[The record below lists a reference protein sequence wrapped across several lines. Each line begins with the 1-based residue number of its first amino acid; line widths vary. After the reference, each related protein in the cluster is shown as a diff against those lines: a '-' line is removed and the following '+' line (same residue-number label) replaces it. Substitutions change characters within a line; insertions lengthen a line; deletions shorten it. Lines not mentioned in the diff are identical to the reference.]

1 MEPINI
7 RNLKDQFLEMLQ
19 AISKMELMINLAPFL
34 QGEDA
39 LLLHIFLNG
48 PTNPSILSDELKVT
62 KGRITA
68 IINSLSKKKY
78 ILIKLDSSDRRRTLV
93 TLSKDG
99 KTYLEKKLTTADE
112 HFERLFE
119 KIGYE
124 DAKTFVESLNNVIKI
139 AQEVKL

>member
-19 AISKMELMINLAPFL
+19 AISKMEIMINLAPFL

-39 LLLHIFLNG
+39 LLLHIYLNG
-48 PTNPSILSDELKVT
+48 PSNPSLLSTELKVT

-68 IINSLSKKKY
+68 IINSLAEKEY
-78 ILIKLDSSDRRRTLV
+78 ITLEMDITDRRRVLV
-93 TLSKDG
+93 DLSNQG
-99 KTYLEKKLTTADE
+99 KYYLESKLTAADK
-112 HFERLFE
+112 HFERIFE

-124 DAKTFVESLNNVIKI
+124 STKTFVESLNNVITI
-139 AQEVKL
+139 AKEVE

>member
-48 PTNPSILSDELKVT
+48 PTNPSILSSELKVT

-78 ILIKLDSSDRRRTLV
+78 ILIKLDSSDRRRVLV
-93 TLSKDG
+93 DLSNQG
-99 KTYLEKKLTTADE
+99 KYYLESKLTAADK
-112 HFERLFE
+112 HFERIFE

-124 DAKTFVESLNNVIKI
+124 STKTFVESLNNVITI
-139 AQEVKL
+139 AKEVE